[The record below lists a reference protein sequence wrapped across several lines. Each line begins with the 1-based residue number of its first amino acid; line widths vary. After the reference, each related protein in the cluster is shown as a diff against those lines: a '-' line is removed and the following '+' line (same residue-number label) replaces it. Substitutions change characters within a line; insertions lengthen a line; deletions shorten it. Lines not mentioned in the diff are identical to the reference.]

1 MCYDCGRN
9 EKMRRPR
16 RQRAK
21 LFEERRR
28 VTRSRAA
35 RAAVHFH
42 DNLARSGS
50 RALAAYPPFM
60 TLGPSSSASLCLV

>member
-1 MCYDCGRN
+1 MCYNCSRN
-9 EKMRRPR
+9 ESLRRPH

-35 RAAVHFH
+35 RAVHFH

-60 TLGPSSSASLCLV
+60 TLGSSSSASLCPV